1 MLYMSH
7 VLHIISKKKIKKFRE
22 DWRLHDDIFFL
33 KYFCKSPTV
42 FEELLT
48 WIAQY
53 IEKQETKMR
62 EPITPRERLCVALR
76 YLVTDH
82 AQVTIAANYRM
93 SLAIVRRIISEIC
106 QAIWDKLINKGY
118 LNHPKSEHD
127 WLRITPEFEDRW
139 SFLYAL
145 GAIDGKHVVMQA
157 PACSGSSFFN
167 DKKTHSIVLM
177 TICNQYNAR
186 YQFNILAV

>member
-22 DWRLHDDIFFL
+22 DWRLHDDIFFF

-76 YLVTDH
+76 YLVTGH
-82 AQVTIAANYRM
+82 AQVTIAANYRV
-93 SLAIVRRIISEIC
+93 SLAIVRRIINEIC
-106 QAIWDKLINKGY
+106 QAIWDELINKGY

-127 WLRITPEFEDRW
+127 
-139 SFLYAL
+139 
-145 GAIDGKHVVMQA
+145 
-157 PACSGSSFFN
+157 
-167 DKKTHSIVLM
+167 
-177 TICNQYNAR
+177 
-186 YQFNILAV
+186 